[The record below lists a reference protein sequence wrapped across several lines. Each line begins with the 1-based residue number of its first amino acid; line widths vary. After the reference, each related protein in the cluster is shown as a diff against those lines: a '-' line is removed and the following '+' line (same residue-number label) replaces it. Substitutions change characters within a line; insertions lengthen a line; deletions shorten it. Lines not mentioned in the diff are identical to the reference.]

1 MNALQPIDIEIYQYI
16 RAYLNGTD
24 GVSPTYRQIAA
35 RFGFCALSTVHAKMH
50 NLRRHGL
57 IDWIDGC
64 NQSIWLTEADPLPP
78 ATLSTACGQ
87 SFPLRFVP
95 LEQVCA

>member
-35 RFGFCALSTVHAKMH
+35 RFGFCALSAVHAKLH
-50 NLRRHGL
+50 NLRRHGK

-64 NQSIWLTEADPLPP
+64 NQSIWLTQADPLPP

>member
-16 RAYLNGTD
+16 RAYLNSTG
-24 GVSPTYRQIAA
+24 GVSPSYRQIAR
-35 RFGFCALSTVHAKMH
+35 RFGFSAVSSVHAKMH

-64 NQSIWLTEADPLPP
+64 NQSIWLTESYPTPP
-78 ATLSTACGQ
+78 ATLSTASGQ

-95 LEQVCA
+95 LEQVYA